1 MIKIILFTFFI
12 LFTKAQQE
20 GCLIY
25 KEISEQEQECTY
37 CKSGYG
43 YNSQNKSCSICPEGT
58 YSLGGTATCDYCYNY
73 KYCKNIQNENER
85 KT

>member
-1 MIKIILFTFFI
+1 MITITIN
-12 LFTKAQQE
+12 AQQE

-25 KEISEQEQECTY
+25 SENEENKCTY
-37 CKSGYG
+37 CSSGYG
-43 YNSQNKSCSICPEGT
+43 YNSQNKTCSICPEGT